1 MNRNA
6 RVCAMRGK
14 CNGRYCWTGKTLLRG
29 MLMSFADSRLSMLH
43 GNTARHCAAIAADVV
58 DAPAVIR
65 DRVN

>member
-1 MNRNA
+1 
-6 RVCAMRGK
+6 
-14 CNGRYCWTGKTLLRG
+14 
-29 MLMSFADSRLSMLH
+29 MSFADSRLSMLH